1 MKEIMTTDIQKLLN
15 MLRASLED
23 VEEISRSEL
32 ENRVTKI
39 AEVLNVYLSDIE
51 FNSIVRKLQSEIQWT
66 MDLGATLTDNKPHT
80 KWVSHNSENI
90 DWYYWNRYKTQLFQN
105 GFGSKV
111 VGKMDIV
118 TNEILDLLQNPKEDG
133 TWQRKGLVVGHVQSG
148 KTANYA
154 GLTAKALDAGYKVVI
169 ILAGLLN
176 SLRRQ
181 TQGRIDAGVIGLDSS
196 LMLENIPLKKKLVGV
211 GKIDHRFRPVSI
223 TTADSDFNK
232 VIATKIQTEIEQY
245 TNPVVFVVKK
255 NVSIL
260 KNLIDWLKNNNM
272 DLSQHPMLLIDDEAD
287 HASINTKKE
296 DLDPTRTNERIR
308 ELLDLFPKNIYLGY
322 TATPFANIFIN
333 PDTPE
338 EMMNDL
344 FPENFI
350 KTLDAPTNYF
360 GSEKIFVN
368 SELDVVRKIDD
379 YGDFLPLKHKKHEI
393 PKYLPESLLH
403 SIRLFVLTGSIRIL
417 RGQENDHN
425 SMLVNVSRFTDIQS
439 EVRVMIHNYI
449 SDLKNS
455 VSNYSSLEP
464 EIALQNTEI
473 TEIHNSWKREFEE
486 TEFDWSEVQSVLNK
500 GISRIEVIEVNSSAN
515 AEKEIDYSKRN
526 YPNGRHLI
534 AVGGLSLSRGITLEG
549 LSISYFLRNSI
560 MYDTLMQMGRWFG
573 YRPGYE
579 DLCRIFMTEI
589 AKGWYEHIATATE
602 ELRQEFQ
609 KMESLRKT
617 PKDFGLAVRNHPESL
632 IVTARNKMRSAKTIV
647 REIDLTGALIETTRL
662 FDASEKVNH
671 NLSLTD
677 NLLKRLSQISDRE
690 IIKNNHFI
698 WRSIPYNIIMDFVES
713 YQNHPASNLTDS
725 LTVKKYIEDLCIE
738 NGIQNWNV
746 VFANPNS
753 ESDLEIKKFKELKK
767 IRPGFR
773 RTTEK
778 ITAGIMLSQRKLA
791 PGSFERIDLKNN
803 EEREIPLFMVH
814 LLDCRLEGKNTPI
827 FPNGV
832 IGYGISFPGEK
843 NGRRIKK
850 LATYQV
856 NTVWMKEQYGEELE
870 DDEDMGDD
878 I

>member
-1 MKEIMTTDIQKLLN
+1 MKEVMTTEIQKLWN

-23 VEEISRSEL
+23 VEEISRNEL
-32 ENRVTKI
+32 ENRVSII
-39 AEVLNVYLSDIE
+39 AEVLNVNLSDSE
-51 FNSIVRKLQSEIQWT
+51 FKSIVRKLQSEVQWT
-66 MDLGATLTDNKPHT
+66 MDLGSTLTDNKPHT
-80 KWVSHNSENI
+80 KWVSQHSENI
-90 DWYYWNRYKTQLFQN
+90 DWYYWNRYKTQLLQK

-118 TNEILDLLQNPKEDG
+118 TNEILDLLQNPKDDG
-133 TWQRKGLVVGHVQSG
+133 NWQRKGLIVGHVQSG
-148 KTANYA
+148 KTANYTA
-154 GLTAKALDAGYKVVI
+154 LTAKALDAGYRVVI

-211 GKIDHRFRPVSI
+211 GKIDHRLRPVSI
-223 TTADSDFNK
+223 TTANSDFQK

-272 DLSQHPMLLIDDEAD
+272 DLSQHPMLLVDDEAD
-287 HASINTKKE
+287 HASINTKRE

-360 GSEKIFVN
+360 GSEKIFVKR
-368 SELDVVRKIDD
+368 ELDVLRKIED
-379 YGDFLPLKHKKHEI
+379 YGDFLPLKHKKSDI
-393 PKYLPESLLH
+393 PNYLPESLLH
-403 SIRLFVLTGSIRIL
+403 SIKMFVLVGAIRIL
-417 RGQENDHN
+417 RGQENEHN
-425 SMLVNVSRFTDIQS
+425 SMLVNISRFTDIQS

-449 SDLKNS
+449 SNLRNS

-464 EIALQNTEI
+464 ETALQNTEI
-473 TEIHNSWKREFEE
+473 TELYNSWKREFEE
-486 TEFDWSEVQSVLNK
+486 AEFDWSEVQGVLKK

-515 AEKEIDYSKRN
+515 AEKEIDYSSRN
-526 YPNGRHLI
+526 YPGGRHII

-549 LSISYFLRNSI
+549 LSISYFLRNSM

-579 DLCRIFMTEI
+579 DLCRIFMTEM
-589 AKGWYEHIATATE
+589 AKGWYEHISSATE
-602 ELRQEFQ
+602 ELRQEFR

-617 PKDFGLAVRNHPESL
+617 PKDFGLAVRNHPDSL

-647 REIDLTGALIETTRL
+647 REIDLTGTLIETSRL
-662 FDASEKVNH
+662 FDASDKVNH
-671 NLSLTD
+671 NLTLVD
-677 NLLKRLSQISDRE
+677 NLIKRLSQISDRKT
-690 IIKNNHFI
+690 IRRQDLI
-698 WRSIPYNIIMDFVES
+698 WEKVPYDIVMDFVES
-713 YQNHPASNLTDS
+713 FENHPESSLTDS
-725 LTVKKYIEDLCIE
+725 LTVKKYVKDLAVEE
-738 NGIQNWNV
+738 NVNNWNV
-746 VFANPNS
+746 VFANPRS
-753 ESDLEIKKFKELKK
+753 ESDLKIKGYNELNN
-767 IRPGFR
+767 INPGFR
-773 RTTEK
+773 GTVTK
-778 ITAGIMLSQRKLA
+778 TTAGIMLSQRRLA
-791 PGSFERIDLKNN
+791 QGDFERIDLKKGII
-803 EEREIPLFMVH
+803 REVPLLMLH
-814 LLDCRLEGKNTPI
+814 ILDCRLEDCDIPV
-827 FPNGV
+827 FPNGA

-856 NTVWMKEQYGEELE
+856 NTVWMKKQYGEGLE
-870 DDEDMGDD
+870 DDKDMGDD